1 MKSWILAVVLVS
13 SCGTIDKM
21 GSKFVDAA
29 SKDDLNYKM
38 FPLLEG
44 LKTLDYRVDLL
55 AQDLSKTNDHF
66 ILFNNN
72 FKDFNRTLNNYI
84 MENDKWKKEVELR
97 LIDLENHHIGGKE

>member
-1 MKSWILAVVLVS
+1 MKWILLALLIS

-55 AQDLSKTNDHF
+55 AKDLSKTNKHF
-66 ILFNNN
+66 MQFNTN
-72 FKDFNRTLNNYI
+72 FKDFNSMLNVYI
-84 MENDKWKKEVELR
+84 IKNDKWKETMDGRVR
-97 LIDLENHHIGGKE
+97 TLEEHHD

>member
-55 AQDLSKTNDHF
+55 AKDLSKTNKHF
-66 ILFNNN
+66 IQFNTN
-72 FKDFNRTLNNYI
+72 FKDFNAMLNAYILKNDRWKKLMEERVRTLEEYH
-84 MENDKWKKEVELR
+84 D
-97 LIDLENHHIGGKE
+97 